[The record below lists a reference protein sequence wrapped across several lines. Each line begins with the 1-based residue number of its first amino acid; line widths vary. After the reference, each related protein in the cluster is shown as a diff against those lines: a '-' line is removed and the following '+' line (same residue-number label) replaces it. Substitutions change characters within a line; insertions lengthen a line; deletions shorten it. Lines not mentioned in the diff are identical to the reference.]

1 MLFYNGKDIA
11 NLRVTEPTD
20 LEYELM
26 ILDAYQKVLTLY
38 KQENNGRFDLSG
50 EGDMNVEASLPHRR
64 QFIET
69 YRREQNKIMAN
80 QFSLLATLKM
90 ILNGVKLV
98 TNSTYTY

>member
-1 MLFYNGKDIA
+1 MLIELKAKTLNKNLLSYLRAHCLLFYNGKDIA

-26 ILDAYQKVLTLY
+26 ILDAYQKVLTLF

-50 EGDMNVEASLPHRR
+50 EGDMDVEASLPHRR

-80 QFSLLATLKM
+80 
-90 ILNGVKLV
+90 
-98 TNSTYTY
+98 